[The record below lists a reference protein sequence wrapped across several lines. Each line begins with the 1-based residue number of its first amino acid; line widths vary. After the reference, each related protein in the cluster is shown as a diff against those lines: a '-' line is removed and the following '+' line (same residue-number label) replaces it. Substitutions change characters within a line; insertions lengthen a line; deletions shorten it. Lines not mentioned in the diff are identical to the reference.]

1 MKIAI
6 IGAGKV
12 GKGLSRALRGGSHP
26 ASLRPLRRGLPR
38 RRLVAALVVLAVR
51 DNAIEPLV
59 AALSDS
65 DVLPAR
71 SAVVHVAGALDP
83 EVLAPLRAHC
93 AGVGQAHP
101 MISFASSRALPTLRG
116 GHMLVSGDAI
126 AVRRARTLARALG
139 MVPREWP
146 GVDRAGYH
154 AAGGLV
160 ANGATALAAGG
171 ARLLQEAG
179 VPADDV
185 PRVLGPL
192 LRSVAEN
199 IEKLGLPEA
208 LTGPVRRGDASSV
221 ERHLER
227 IVATAPELVGLYLA
241 SAAAQLP
248 LARALGDADPE
259 AFEAVERVLRRA
271 ARSLR

>member
-12 GKGLSRALRGGSHP
+12 GKALSRALRGGPHQV
-26 ASLRPLRRGLPR
+26 SLRALRRGTPR
-38 RRLVAALVVLAVR
+38 RLDAALVVLAVR
-51 DNAIEPLV
+51 DGAIAPLV
-59 AALSDS
+59 AELVDSEALSR
-65 DVLPAR
+65 R
-71 SAVVHVAGALDP
+71 SAVVHVAGALGP
-83 EVLAPLRAHC
+83 EVLAPLRARA

-101 MISFASSRALPTLRG
+101 MISFASSRVLPPLAG
-116 GHMLVSGDAI
+116 GHMLVSGDPA
-126 AVRRARTLARALG
+126 AVRRARTLARAIG
-139 MVPREWP
+139 MVPRQWDS
-146 GVDRAGYH
+146 VDRAGYH

-171 ARLLQEAG
+171 ARLLEQAG
-179 VPADDV
+179 VPARDV

-192 LRSVAEN
+192 LRSVAAN

-208 LTGPVRRGDASSV
+208 LTGPVRRGDADAL

-227 IVATAPELVGLYLA
+227 ISAEAPDLTGLYLA

-248 LARALGDADPE
+248 LARALGDAEPE
-259 AFEAVERVLRRA
+259 AFEAVEEVLRRF
-271 ARSLR
+271 ARH